1 MGTNSIKTNLTKDLI
16 ISDIKLLLGA
26 DINKANIYIVVEGED
41 DSKFLSKYFD
51 TNVTIYESPS
61 GKHDVENIVCSE
73 IICNDRVIGIRDKD
87 YCNNVK
93 NKKIFFYDG
102 CCLEMMIV
110 ENDKTFEAI
119 YYEYYKGAM
128 QPKDLKKH
136 ILDELLEVSLVRKY
150 NEEEKLSINF
160 KGLSF
165 QSIIDSSFKIDKSKF
180 YRQLKELN
188 PNKSFKFIENL
199 SNKNTHNRLDITNGH
214 DFISLFK
221 VICDKNCNSK
231 ATNVKD
237 IASSLRCSFSED
249 FLRNTTLYR
258 NLSNYFNNIN
268 IKALCC

>member
-1 MGTNSIKTNLTKDLI
+1 MGTNSIKNNLTKDLI
-16 ISDIKLLLGA
+16 ISEIKLLLGA

-61 GKHDVENIVCSE
+61 GKHDVEYIVGSE

-110 ENDKTFEAI
+110 KNDKTFEAI
-119 YYEYYKGAM
+119 YYEYYKGTM

-150 NEEEKLSINF
+150 NEEKKLSINF
-160 KGLSF
+160 KGLPF
-165 QSIIDSSFKIDKSKF
+165 HSIIDSSFKIDKSKF
-180 YRQLKELN
+180 YEELKKR
-188 PNKSFKFIENL
+188 NKSKDFGFVKNL
-199 SNKNTHNRLDITNGH
+199 SNQNIYNGLDITNGH

-221 VICDKNCNSK
+221 VICDNNCNSK
-231 ATNVKD
+231 ATNEKD

-249 FLRNTTLYR
+249 LLRKTTLYR
-258 NLSNYFNNIN
+258 SVADYFDNIN
-268 IKALCC
+268 IKVWCC